1 MSRSNSRLKS
11 LSQHSAWIAF
21 FRSANYER
29 QILTHNRWD
38 FSLVFWIP
46 LLVLCLVWWIF
57 SRSHIVDLPIGV
69 INEDNGHVASTLVQY
84 LDTSPDLEV
93 VARFNSPAEAK
104 KALLERQVYGIVII
118 PRDFNQNLLS
128 AKPAP
133 VVLQVNAQFG
143 THSGIIQR
151 GVQAVV
157 GTISAGAEMQR
168 LVRQGTAPSQVAATY
183 SPITIQRIS
192 LFNPSTDYQLFLAST
207 ILPSLLHILA
217 MIIGATTVGRELRD
231 HKIDLW
237 YRYINQNTDKL
248 PSYYLTVQPEDRITA
263 NPPEPTLNSPS
274 ALSDAN
280 SMASDPTLAHSPTAP
295 VHDKAITSTSLL
307 TLIAGLNGKLIWP
320 MLAFTLWSAV
330 ALNLSY
336 RINPVSLSAWAL
348 SYICLLLL
356 MMVSFWLGAIITLA
370 TFSLRIGL
378 SATGFI
384 SAPSFAFA
392 GVTFPYIAINDSAK
406 YWTDILPLTHYLK
419 LHIDQLQMGA
429 PLALSF
435 PIVYG
440 FIVATVIMLLLTAL
454 LTKRAL
460 ARPDRWGAR

>member
-1 MSRSNSRLKS
+1 
-11 LSQHSAWIAF
+11 
-21 FRSANYER
+21 
-29 QILTHNRWD
+29 
-38 FSLVFWIP
+38 
-46 LLVLCLVWWIF
+46 
-57 SRSHIVDLPIGV
+57 
-69 INEDNGHVASTLVQY
+69 
-84 LDTSPDLEV
+84 
-93 VARFNSPAEAK
+93 
-104 KALLERQVYGIVII
+104 
-118 PRDFNQNLLS
+118 
-128 AKPAP
+128 
-133 VVLQVNAQFG
+133 
-143 THSGIIQR
+143 
-151 GVQAVV
+151 
-157 GTISAGAEMQR
+157 MQR
-168 LVRQGTAPSQVAATY
+168 LVRQGTATSQVAATY

-192 LFNPSTDYQLFLAST
+192 LFNASTDYQLFLAST
-207 ILPSLLHILA
+207 VLPALLHILA

-248 PSYYLTVQPEDRITA
+248 PSYYLAVQPEDRTTP
-263 NPPEPTLNSPS
+263 NPPEPILNSSS
-274 ALSDAN
+274 ASSGAN
-280 SMASDPTLAHSPTAP
+280 SMVSDPSLAHSATAP
-295 VHDKAITSTSLL
+295 VRDKAITSANLL

-336 RINPVSLSAWAL
+336 RINPVSLSAWVL
-348 SYICLLLL
+348 TYICLLLL

-419 LHIDQLQMGA
+419 LHIAQLQMGA
-429 PLALSF
+429 PLALSV

-440 FIVATVIMLLLTAL
+440 FIIATAIMLILTAL